1 VGGGWHSAAVRRVA
15 RLGLPLISQFF
26 EADAIVASKVRL
38 YREAAPPGASGL
50 ATVPVIRD
58 VLVGDPAVLAKVLV
72 PVYRRYAEW
81 GMPLLGR
88 PTRPEEIGPEE
99 ALRIAIVGGPSEVAE
114 RLRALEA
121 AGATDLLARADLPGA
136 PRAVVESTLEA
147 LAGLRGAACS
157 RVESA

>member
-1 VGGGWHSAAVRRVA
+1 VRRVA

-26 EADAIVASKVRL
+26 EGDEVVAAKVRL
-38 YREAAPPGASGL
+38 YRDAAPAGAPGL

-58 VLVGDPAVLAKVLV
+58 VLVGDPAALAPVLV
-72 PVYRRYAEW
+72 PVYRRYADW

-88 PTRPEEIGPEE
+88 PTRPPEIGEE
-99 ALRIAIVGGPSEVAE
+99 QALRIAIVGRASEVAE

-121 AGATDLLARADLPGA
+121 AGATEVLARADLPGV

-147 LAGLRGAACS
+147 LAGLRGAACGE
-157 RVESA
+157 VESA